1 MTSKEEAEFW
11 DIHSPLDF
19 GEPSDI
25 RPLIVSK
32 DRSLSIRL
40 DGRTYQQLQSLA
52 RSKEVNIS
60 TAIRLIL
67 ISFLRRQR

>member
-19 GEPSDI
+19 GVPDYVK
-25 RPLIVSK
+25 PLIVSK

-40 DGRTYQQLQSLA
+40 DGRTYQSLHKLA
-52 RSKEVNIS
+52 ETQGINLS

-67 ISFLRRQR
+67 ISFLRRQT